1 MTAQE
6 LHQLL
11 LKSVNSEKAA
21 FFPYFFKTGPGEY
34 GEGDEFLGVTVPNIR
49 KVAKIGKDASLSEIE
64 KLLQSKWH
72 EDRLLAVIVLVMQFE
87 KGNAKLKKTIYDF
100 YLAHTAY
107 VNNWDIVDSSARQIV
122 GAYIYSNS
130 EPTGLVLE
138 KLAASPSLWERR
150 IAMIATYYYLTKGE
164 PGPTLE
170 IAELLINDKEDL
182 MHKAVGWML
191 REMGKRV
198 DANLLRDFLAKH
210 AATMPRTTLRYAI
223 EHFNPE
229 ERKMWLASRGEQGVS

>member
-1 MTAQE
+1 MTAKE
-6 LHQLL
+6 LHRLL
-11 LKSVNSEKAA
+11 LQQINPEKAA
-21 FFPYFFKTGPGEY
+21 FFPYFFKTSPGQY

-49 KVAKIGKDASLSEIE
+49 KVAKLGKDLPLSEVK

-72 EDRLLAVIVLVMQFE
+72 EDRLMAVILLVMQFD
-87 KGNAKLKKTIYDF
+87 KGDEQTKKTIYDF
-100 YLAHTAY
+100 YLANTAG

-122 GAYIYSNS
+122 GAYLFSH
-130 EPTGLVLE
+130 PDATVLE
-138 KLAASPSLWERR
+138 SLAASTNMWERR
-150 IAMIATYYYLTKGE
+150 IAMIATFYYLTKGE

-170 IAELLINDKEDL
+170 IAEKLIDDKQDL

-198 DANLLRDFLAKH
+198 DANILRDFLKTH

-223 EHFNPE
+223 ELFSPE
-229 ERKMWLASRGEQGVS
+229 ERKKWLAMRCATGVS